1 MLISLSKGGYLMLDF
16 ISQGGAVMYILIA
29 TSLLSLT
36 IVFER
41 LWSLRSSAVIPVK
54 KIKNIEEAV
63 RNGDA
68 EQALALCKNN
78 NTAMSRILWVA
89 LKNRGVKRGV
99 MKEILEEVGRQEVA
113 HLERFVGIL
122 ALVAAI
128 APLLGLLGTV
138 IGMIEV
144 FRVISVEGVGKAD
157 VLAAGISKALNT
169 TAAGMSIAI
178 PTLVAYRFF
187 EAKINRYVVDIEQHA
202 LYFVDLLKGERE

>member
-1 MLISLSKGGYLMLDF
+1 MYEF
-16 ISQGGAVMYILIA
+16 ISQGGIVMYIPIA

-41 LWSLRSSAVIPVK
+41 LWSLRASVVIPVK
-54 KIKNIEEAV
+54 KIKLVEDAV
-63 RNGDA
+63 REGNI
-68 EQALALCKNN
+68 EQALELCKNN

-89 LKNRGVKRGV
+89 LKNRGVKRSI

-144 FRVISVEGVGKAD
+144 FQVISIEGVGKAD

-187 EAKINRYVVDIEQHA
+187 EAKINRFVVDIEQHA

>member
-1 MLISLSKGGYLMLDF
+1 MYEF
-16 ISQGGAVMYILIA
+16 ISQGGTVMYILIA

-36 IVFER
+36 IIFER
-41 LWSLRSSAVIPVK
+41 FWSLRPSVVIPLNE
-54 KIKNIEEAV
+54 IKTIEEAV
-63 RNGDA
+63 RDGNVDEA
-68 EQALALCKNN
+68 IDLCKNN

-89 LKNRGVKRGV
+89 LKNRGVKRGII
-99 MKEILEEVGRQEVA
+99 KEILEEVGRQEVA
-113 HLERFVGIL
+113 HLERFVSIL

-144 FRVISVEGVGKAD
+144 FQVISVEGVGKAD
-157 VLAAGISKALNT
+157 VLASGISKALNT

-178 PTLVAYRFF
+178 PTLVAYRYF
-187 EAKINRYVVDIEQHA
+187 EATINRYVVDIEQHA

>member
-1 MLISLSKGGYLMLDF
+1 MYEF
-16 ISQGGAVMYILIA
+16 ITQGGTVMYILIA

-36 IVFER
+36 IIFER
-41 LWSLRSSAVIPVK
+41 FWSLRQSAVIPASDIVA
-54 KIKNIEEAV
+54 IEGAV
-63 RNGDA
+63 REDNV
-68 EQALALCKNN
+68 EKALELCKKN
-78 NTAMSRILWVA
+78 NTAMNRILWVA
-89 LKNRGVKRGV
+89 LKNRGVKRGI

-122 ALVAAI
+122 ALIAAI

-144 FRVISVEGVGKAD
+144 FQVISVEGVGKAD

-169 TAAGMSIAI
+169 TAVGMSVAI

-187 EAKINRYVVDIEQHA
+187 EAKVNQYVIDIEQHA
-202 LYFVDLLKGERE
+202 LYFVDLLKGERG